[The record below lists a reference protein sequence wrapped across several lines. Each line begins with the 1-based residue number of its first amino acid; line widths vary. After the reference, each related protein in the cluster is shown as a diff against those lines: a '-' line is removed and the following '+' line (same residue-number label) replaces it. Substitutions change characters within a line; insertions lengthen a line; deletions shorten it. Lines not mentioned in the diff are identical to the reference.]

1 MALLNKKKRPDPEIP
16 GSSLADIA
24 FLLLIFFLVTTTI
37 NVDTGIGLTLP
48 PIPDEN
54 IEPPPIKERNL
65 LNILVNAQG
74 LVLLDETPS
83 SITEVKQKVKDFIT
97 NCEPGNPCVENL
109 SEDPTDAI
117 ISIKTDRQT
126 PYNIYIN
133 MLDEVIG
140 AYNELRD
147 EKARALY
154 GVPFSALEETSEQYQ
169 SIAKDVYPKKIS
181 IAEPDEGNS

>member
-1 MALLNKKKRPDPEIP
+1 MLLKKRKRTDPEIP

-48 PIPDEN
+48 PIPDES

-65 LNILVNAQG
+65 LKILVNAQG
-74 LVLLDETPS
+74 LVLLDDQPS
-83 SITEVKQKVKDFIT
+83 SITEVKEKVKDFIK
-97 NCEPGNPCVENL
+97 NPTANPEL
-109 SEDPTDAI
+109 SESPDKAI
-117 ISIKTDRQT
+117 VSIKTDRQT
-126 PYNIYIN
+126 PYNVYIN

-147 EKARALY
+147 EASQSEF
-154 GVPFSALEETSEQYQ
+154 GVPFSSLDESSTQYER
-169 SIAKDVYPKKIS
+169 IAKDLYPKKIS
-181 IAEPDEGNS
+181 IAEPDQG